1 MVFND
6 WEINVVYSGEHEVV
20 TNKKVIL
27 LIDEFY
33 DVAIAIYYLDG
44 KLKVANMNYGSD
56 FTIDVANKVFELN
69 IQNPNVDEHK
79 Y

>member
-20 TNKKVIL
+20 TNEKSLFV
-27 LIDEFY
+27 IDEFY

-44 KLKVANMNYGSD
+44 KLKVAHVNYGSD

-69 IQNPNVDEHK
+69 IRNPNVDQH
-79 Y
+79 

>member
-20 TNKKVIL
+20 ANEKSLFV
-27 LIDEFY
+27 IDEFY

-44 KLKVANMNYGSD
+44 N
-56 FTIDVANKVFELN
+56 
-69 IQNPNVDEHK
+69 
-79 Y
+79 

>member
-20 TNKKVIL
+20 TNEKSLFV
-27 LIDEFY
+27 IDEFY

-44 KLKVANMNYGSD
+44 KLKVAHVNYGSD
-56 FTIDVANKVFELN
+56 
-69 IQNPNVDEHK
+69 
-79 Y
+79 

>member
-20 TNKKVIL
+20 TNEKSLFVI
-27 LIDEFY
+27 DKFY

-44 KLKVANMNYGSD
+44 KLKVAHVNYGSD

-69 IQNPNVDEHK
+69 IQNPNVDEH
-79 Y
+79 

>member
-20 TNKKVIL
+20 TNEKSLFV
-27 LIDEFY
+27 IDEFY

-44 KLKVANMNYGSD
+44 KLKVALMS
-56 FTIDVANKVFELN
+56 TMVLIL
-69 IQNPNVDEHK
+69 QLT
-79 Y
+79 